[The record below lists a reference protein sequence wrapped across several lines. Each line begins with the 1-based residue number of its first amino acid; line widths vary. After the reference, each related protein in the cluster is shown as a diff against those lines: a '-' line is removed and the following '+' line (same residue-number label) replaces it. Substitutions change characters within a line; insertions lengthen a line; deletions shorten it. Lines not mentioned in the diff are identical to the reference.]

1 MKFSYRKYVGK
12 HDEKGLIQLVVPES
26 LREKV
31 VSLAHDTLLSGH
43 RGSTKTLNR
52 MLQEFYWP
60 GINNFVLRYVSSCD
74 LCQRNVSKGTVGKA
88 PLGSLPVI
96 GTPFSVVCIDLI
108 GPLSPPSDGNRW
120 ILTIIDMCTR
130 FPECIPLR
138 DISSSS
144 VAEALLGVCSRVGLP
159 DRMHSDRGSQ
169 FTSEMM
175 QELYR
180 LLSIK
185 QSTTSPYH
193 AMANGLCEN
202 MNKTVK
208 NLLKKVVSE
217 RPQDWSRYI
226 TPLMFAV
233 RDTPQDSTG
242 FTPFELLFGHR
253 VRTPMTLL
261 KHLWTGEKEDPE
273 VKTAYQYVLDLRER
287 IEETCQLAQEEIA
300 KVQKRN
306 QTYYNRRARERK
318 LNIGDSVLLLLPTEN
333 NKLTL
338 AWRGPYEVVEKVGEV
353 DYRIRVTPDKIKT
366 YHINM
371 FIREMNRE
379 LEMMIHLRTSVSQK

>member
-1 MKFSYRKYVGK
+1 MQFFTKNRILYRKYFDRQ
-12 HDEKGLIQLVVPES
+12 DEGYKMQLVVPEN

-31 VSLAHDTLLSGH
+31 VSLAHDTVLSGH
-43 RGSTKTLNR
+43 RGSAKTLKKVQ
-52 MLQEFYWP
+52 QEFYWP
-60 GINNFVLRYVSSCD
+60 GIHNFVMKYVSACD
-74 LCQRNVSKGTVGKA
+74 LRQRNVSKGMVGKA
-88 PLGSLPVI
+88 PLGKMPVI
-96 GTPFSVVCIDLI
+96 GTPLSVVCIDLI

-130 FPECIPLR
+130 YPECVPLK

-144 VAEALLGVCSRVGLP
+144 VAEALLGIFSRVDLP
-159 DRMHSDRGSQ
+159 VRIHSARGSQ
-169 FTSEMM
+169 FTSEMT

-193 AMANGLCEN
+193 ATGNGLCKN

-233 RDTPQDSTG
+233 RDTPQDSTE

-253 VRTPMTLL
+253 
-261 KHLWTGEKEDPE
+261 G
-273 VKTAYQYVLDLRER
+273 
-287 IEETCQLAQEEIA
+287 
-300 KVQKRN
+300 RN
-306 QTYYNRRARERK
+306 
-318 LNIGDSVLLLLPTEN
+318 
-333 NKLTL
+333 
-338 AWRGPYEVVEKVGEV
+338 
-353 DYRIRVTPDKIKT
+353 
-366 YHINM
+366 
-371 FIREMNRE
+371 
-379 LEMMIHLRTSVSQK
+379 